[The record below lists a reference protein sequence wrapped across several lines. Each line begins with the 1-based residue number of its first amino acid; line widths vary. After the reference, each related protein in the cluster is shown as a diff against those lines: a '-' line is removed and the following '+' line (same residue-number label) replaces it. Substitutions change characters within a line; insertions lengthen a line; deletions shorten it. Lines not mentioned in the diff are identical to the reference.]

1 MASGLIKMILV
12 DSFIE
17 GRVLEVDVSSHTHL
31 GGVNGAGKTTLLK
44 LCPIFYGEKPSILV
58 KRDESGKKSFT
69 DYYLPRSGSCLV
81 YEYLVD
87 GSPRMAVFR
96 ALAEDGR
103 FAMVFV
109 DSPYRR
115 DLFVDAER
123 QTIYPANTLIDR
135 LRQHGIHYHQ
145 PQSRK
150 EYQQT
155 LLERNTSQGRRYGIG
170 RNLRRLP
177 RLITEMFRRSADL
190 TDLARVVQDYVLDG
204 LSEKD
209 KGILKD
215 FSTDREVLQTSL
227 DDLKIYLK
235 LDGMKDK
242 VAGLSDLRNTL
253 DLQNR
258 QILATAMAARSAVI
272 ALDDEKAEKNRS
284 VEVTESELS
293 IVEATHEQNLKAIDS
308 SINPKQVELY
318 NHTDAVNAIN
328 SRESRFAALNLEHW
342 RLQLEQK
349 PQILS
354 RRAGLQ
360 NQHRQM
366 LEKSRSVDQDYSG
379 RKLEIAN
386 IHSDS
391 IAAINKQ
398 SAEATEKLEQQ
409 KEALL
414 GRHRQ
419 EAKSLQRK
427 HRESEESISNRI
439 RQLELKQAEVTAQMK
454 SPAAAP
460 EALRRKEVSSQ
471 NLMVEQDLYDSAIA
485 SENER
490 SEAWNQTVA
499 RRSAAERNYDLMKQ
513 RFVRAEDEYDKIYRL
528 LYSRK
533 DSLFGFLNENRPGW
547 EETLGRVL
555 RMDVLERTDLSPVL
569 AGDGESESLCGVLLD
584 FTGLSSPEADLGALE
599 AQVEQLGI
607 EKEKAETELNSAE
620 RELKSLSRA
629 VDKERLAFE
638 DAKGKTRSAKASRF
652 KAREEDESAG
662 RAVRDS
668 QQITLRKLKAAYNEV
683 GEALNSAEADRKKLV
698 ESHATEEA
706 SLEKEHASQREAL
719 QQQQT
724 NDRQR
729 FANARA
735 AADAERDGDLS
746 AAETLY
752 QARLSEQGVSMADLK
767 LLKADL
773 EAVDQQLKKLGEMQ
787 GEIEQYDEFLK
798 IDIPHRVELQQRIL
812 GLEEEVAELKQNREM
827 QIEEHKTRVVILQEV
842 IRLATARIGVIEREQ
857 EQLRN
862 GIILATEELVLN
874 LTQDDSALNLA
885 TTKSPAQLHQDYQ
898 RLRKDNAETLEALK
912 ATVRPFVKVF
922 QEMPSS
928 ASGDYFTVNFEGG
941 DSPEENILAEASSVL
956 TYFLGEQN
964 YHGQTKDRIRD
975 GFLHLN
981 KVASYVYSIKAFR
994 RKVAV
999 FSHDLA
1005 SQVSHHLDYAAIQE
1019 IAPTIVFDL
1028 DRLDHWRDIESLAD
1042 QISTWQPDDLP
1053 DQSLIDALKNYL
1065 DVFNSGRRH
1074 LAVDDLWRH
1083 IDIRVRVVENGN
1095 ERMITSGTNFND
1107 SSSNGL
1113 SYIILIHIFIGF
1125 IDCYRRGQD
1134 VRLTWA
1140 LDELG
1145 SVDAINQRV
1154 MLKQLKSMN
1163 VNMVTACP
1171 ELQAE
1176 NMQMFDKAYEYKGSG
1191 SSLSLVDMQI
1201 SPLPEILNADGS
1213 MPVEFNPFDMS
1224 GSLA

>member
-1 MASGLIKMILV
+1 MILV

-17 GRVLEVDVSSHTHL
+17 WRVLEVDVSSHTHL

-123 QTIYPANTLIDR
+123 QTIYPSNTLIDR
-135 LRQHGIHYHQ
+135 LRQHAIHYYQ
-145 PQSRK
+145 PQSLR

-190 TDLARVVQDYVLDG
+190 TDLARVVQDYVLEG

-209 KGILKD
+209 KSILKD
-215 FSTDREVLQTSL
+215 FSTDRGVLQTSL
-227 DDLKIYLK
+227 DDLKIYLA

-242 VAGLSDLRNTL
+242 VAGLGDLRATL

-258 QILATAMAARSAVI
+258 HILAAATAARSTVS
-272 ALDDEKAEKNRS
+272 ALEDEKAEKNRS
-284 VEVTESELS
+284 VEVIESELTL
-293 IVEATHEQNLKAIDS
+293 VEATHKDNLKAIDS
-308 SINPKQVELY
+308 SIKSKQVELDS
-318 NHTDAVNAIN
+318 HASAVDAIN
-328 SRESRFAALNLEHW
+328 CRESRFADLNLEHW

-349 PQILS
+349 PQISS
-354 RRAGLQ
+354 RLLGLQ
-360 NQHRQM
+360 NQHRKM
-366 LEKSRSVDQDYSG
+366 LEKSQSVEQDYNL
-379 RKLEIAN
+379 RKLEIVN

-414 GRHRQ
+414 GKQRQ
-419 EAKSLQRK
+419 EVKSQQLK
-427 HRESEESISNRI
+427 HRACGESISNRI
-439 RQLELKQAEVTAQMK
+439 KQLEVKQAERGAQMK
-454 SPAAAP
+454 SPEASP
-460 EALRRKEVSSQ
+460 EVLRRKEVSSQ
-471 NLMVEQDLYDSAIA
+471 NLAVEQDLYESAIA

-499 RRSAAERNYDLMKQ
+499 RKSAADRNYDQAK
-513 RFVRAEDEYDKIYRL
+513 RNFDRAEEEHDKIYGL

-533 DSLFGFLNENRPGW
+533 DSLYGFLNENRPGW

-555 RMDVLERTDLSPVL
+555 RMDILERTDLSPAL

-584 FTGLSSPEADLGALE
+584 FAGLPSPEADLGALE

-607 EKEKAETELNSAE
+607 EKEKAESELNSAE
-620 RELKSLSRA
+620 RELNSLSRA
-629 VDKERLAFE
+629 VGKERLAYE
-638 DAKGKTRSAKASRF
+638 AAEGKTRSAKSRRN
-652 KAREEDESAG
+652 KALEEDESA
-662 RAVRDS
+662 RMAVRES
-668 QQITLRKLKAAYNEV
+668 QQVALRKLKEAHREV
-683 GEALNSAEADRKKLV
+683 GEALGCVEADRKKLV
-698 ESHATEEA
+698 EIQATEDA
-706 SLEKEHASQREAL
+706 SLEAEHTSQREDL
-719 QQQQT
+719 QQQQAS
-724 NDRQR
+724 NRQR
-729 FANARA
+729 FAKARA
-735 AADAERDGDLS
+735 TADAVRDDDLS
-746 AAETLY
+746 GAETLY
-752 QARLSEQGVSMADLK
+752 HSQLSEQGVSTADLK
-767 LLKADL
+767 LL
-773 EAVDQQLKKLGEMQ
+773 EANIEEVNQQLNKLGEMQ
-787 GEIEQYDEFLK
+787 GEIEQYDKFVK
-798 IDIPHRVELQQRIL
+798 TDIPRRVELRQSIYQL
-812 GLEEEVAELKQNREM
+812 DEEIAELKVNRESLV
-827 QIEEHKTRVVILQEV
+827 EDYRSRTALLQE
-842 IRLATARIGVIEREQ
+842 IINSATVRIGVIEREQ

-862 GIILATEELVLN
+862 GVILATEDLVLN
-874 LTQDDSALNLA
+874 LTPDDPALKLA
-885 TTKSPAQLHQDYQ
+885 MTKLPVQLYQDYQ
-898 RLRKDNAETLEALK
+898 SLRKNKADTLGDLK

-922 QEMPSS
+922 ESMPSS
-928 ASGDYFTVNFEGG
+928 ASGDYFTVNFEAG
-941 DSPEENILAEASSVL
+941 DSPEENTLAEASCVL

-964 YHGQTKDRIRD
+964 YHGHAKDRIRD

-981 KVASYVYSIKAFR
+981 KVANYVYAIKAFR
-994 RKVAV
+994 RRVNA
-999 FSHDLA
+999 FSRDLA
-1005 SQVSHHLDYAAIQE
+1005 SHVSRHLEYAAIQE
-1019 IAPTIVFDL
+1019 IAPAIVFDL

-1042 QISTWQPDDLP
+1042 QISSWQPDDLP
-1053 DQSLIDALKNYL
+1053 DQSLIDALNNYL
-1065 DVFNSGRRH
+1065 DVFNAGRRH

-1095 ERMITSGTNFND
+1095 ERMITTGTNFND

-1145 SVDAINQRV
+1145 SVDTINQRV

-1201 SPLPEILNADGS
+1201 TPLPEIRNDDGS
-1213 MPVEFNPFDMS
+1213 MPVEFNPFDMQGMQ
-1224 GSLA
+1224 GSQA